1 MFDGFAHKRIKTSG
15 TEIALVQGGNGPPL
29 LLVHGYPQTHV
40 IWHKVAPRL
49 AQRFTV
55 VAPDLRGYGA
65 SGKPPTDAE
74 HLPYS
79 KRAMALDLVEVMTA
93 LGFDRF
99 DIVGHDRGARV
110 TYRLA
115 LDHPQRVH
123 RAVVLAIIPTI
134 EQFERMDRN
143 GARAAYHWFFLAQPA
158 PFPETLIGKD
168 PDYFLE
174 YSIQTW
180 CGTPGAFTPEAM
192 ATYLAAFRDP
202 AVIHCSCEDYRA
214 GIGCDAPSTTPIA
227 RPGKRSR
234 LRCLH
239 YGARAAGCFVVAR
252 CSISGR
258 TGRSTS
264 AATRS
269 NAGISSPRKRPTRC
283 SKNYWRSS
291 DLTTGLGE
299 RNRHFTKL
307 GQTHSNY

>member
-29 LLVHGYPQTHV
+29 LLVHGYPQSHV
-40 IWHKVAPRL
+40 MWHKVAPRL

-115 LDHPQRVH
+115 LDHPERVRH
-123 RAVVLAIIPTI
+123 AAVLDIIPTI

-168 PDYFLE
+168 PDYFIE
-174 YSIQTW
+174 YSMQTW

-192 ATYLAAFRDP
+192 AAYREAFRDP
-202 AVIHCSCEDYRA
+202 AVIHAQLRRLSRGHRLRLRLRRRRSQGREKDHGSAACTMGR
-214 GIGCDAPSTTPIA
+214 A
-227 RPGKRSR
+227 RPAVSWRPTAR
-234 LRCLH
+234 YLEEL
-239 YGARAAGCFVVAR
+239 GARPPRRLAR
-252 CSISGR
+252 MRAFHRRG
-258 TGRSTS
+258 S
-264 AATRS
+264 AR
-269 NAGISSPRKRPTRC
+269 RPAREIIGVPLI
-283 SKNYWRSS
+283 WP
-291 DLTTGLGE
+291 LG
-299 RNRHFTKL
+299 
-307 GQTHSNY
+307 

>member
-1 MFDGFAHKRIKTSG
+1 MFEGFAHKRIKTSV

-49 AQRFTV
+49 AQRFTL

-74 HLPYS
+74 HRPYS

-115 LDHPQRVH
+115 LDHPDRVR
-123 RAVVLAIIPTI
+123 RAAILDVAPTI

-174 YSIQTW
+174 HSMQSW

-192 ATYLAAFRDP
+192 AAYREAFRDP
-202 AVIHCSCEDYRA
+202 AVIHATCEDYRA
-214 GIGCDAPSTTPIA
+214 GIGCDCAFDDADRKAGKKITAPLLALWGGGGRPFRGGKLLDIWKNWAVDARGEPLECGHFIA
-227 RPGKRSR
+227 EEAPDA
-234 LRCLH
+234 LL
-239 YGARAAGCFVVAR
+239 
-252 CSISGR
+252 
-258 TGRSTS
+258 
-264 AATRS
+264 
-269 NAGISSPRKRPTRC
+269 
-283 SKNYWRSS
+283 
-291 DLTTGLGE
+291 E
-299 RNRHFTKL
+299 KL
-307 GQTHSNY
+307 LAFL

>member
-1 MFDGFAHKRIKTSG
+1 M
-15 TEIALVQGGNGPPL
+15 QGGDGPPL
-29 LLVHGYPQTHV
+29 LLVHGYPQNHV
-40 IWHKVAPRL
+40 MWHKLAPRL

-65 SGKPPTDAE
+65 SGKPPTDAQ

-115 LDHPQRVH
+115 LDHPQRVR
-123 RAVVLAIIPTI
+123 RAAVLDIVPTI

-174 YSIQTW
+174 YSMQTW

-192 ATYLAAFRDP
+192 AAYREAFRDP
-202 AVIHCSCEDYRA
+202 AVIHATCEDYRA
-214 GIGCDAPSTTPIA
+214 GIGCDCAFDDADRKAGKKITAPLLALSGSRGRPFRGDRLLDIWKNWVLDLRGDSLECGHFIA
-227 RPGKRSR
+227 EEAPDA
-234 LRCLH
+234 LL
-239 YGARAAGCFVVAR
+239 
-252 CSISGR
+252 
-258 TGRSTS
+258 
-264 AATRS
+264 
-269 NAGISSPRKRPTRC
+269 
-283 SKNYWRSS
+283 
-291 DLTTGLGE
+291 E
-299 RNRHFTKL
+299 KL
-307 GQTHSNY
+307 LPFL

>member
-15 TEIALVQGGNGPPL
+15 TEIALVQGGNGSPL
-29 LLVHGYPQTHV
+29 LLVHGYPQSHV
-40 IWHKVAPRL
+40 MWHKVAPRL

-115 LDHPQRVH
+115 LDHPDRVRH
-123 RAVVLAIIPTI
+123 AAVLDVVPTI
-134 EQFERMDRN
+134 EQFERMDRK

-168 PDYFLE
+168 PDYFIE
-174 YSIQTW
+174 HSMQTW

-192 ATYLAAFRDP
+192 AAYREAFRDP
-202 AVIHCSCEDYRA
+202 AVIHGTCEDYRA
-214 GIGCDAPSTTPIA
+214 GIGCDCAFDDADRKAGKKITAPLLALWGAGGRPFRGDRLLDIWKNWALDVRGEPLECGHFIA
-227 RPGKRSR
+227 EEVPDT
-234 LRCLH
+234 LL
-239 YGARAAGCFVVAR
+239 
-252 CSISGR
+252 
-258 TGRSTS
+258 
-264 AATRS
+264 
-269 NAGISSPRKRPTRC
+269 
-283 SKNYWRSS
+283 
-291 DLTTGLGE
+291 E
-299 RNRHFTKL
+299 KL
-307 GQTHSNY
+307 LAFL

>member
-1 MFDGFAHKRIKTSG
+1 MFDGFAHKRIQTSA
-15 TEIALVQGGNGPPL
+15 TEIALVQGGNGSPL
-29 LLVHGYPQTHV
+29 LLVHGYPQNHV
-40 IWHKVAPRL
+40 MWHKVAPRL

-65 SGKPPTDAE
+65 SGKPPTDSR

-115 LDHPQRVH
+115 LDHPDRVRH
-123 RAVVLAIIPTI
+123 AAVLDVVPTI

-168 PDYFLE
+168 PDYFIE
-174 YSIQTW
+174 HSMQAW

-192 ATYLAAFRDP
+192 AAYREAFRDP
-202 AVIHCSCEDYRA
+202 AVIHGTCEDYRA
-214 GIGCDAPSTTPIA
+214 GIGCDCAFDDADRKAGKKIAAPLLA
-227 RPGKRSR
+227 
-234 LRCLH
+234 LF
-239 YGARAAGCFVVAR
+239 GARGRPFRGDRLLDTWKSWALDVR
-252 CSISGR
+252 CEPLECG
-258 TGRSTS
+258 
-264 AATRS
+264 
-269 NAGISSPRKRPTRC
+269 
-283 SKNYWRSS
+283 
-291 DLTTGLGE
+291 
-299 RNRHFTKL
+299 HFIAEEAPDALLDKL
-307 GQTHSNY
+307 LAFL

>member
-1 MFDGFAHKRIKTSG
+1 MFEGFAHKRIKTSG
-15 TEIALVQGGNGPPL
+15 TEIALEQGGNGSPL
-29 LLVHGYPQTHV
+29 LLVHGYPQSHV
-40 IWHKVAPRL
+40 MWHKVAPRL

-115 LDHPQRVH
+115 LDHPDRVRH
-123 RAVVLAIIPTI
+123 AAVLDVVPTI

-158 PFPETLIGKD
+158 PFPETLISKD
-168 PDYFLE
+168 PDYFIE
-174 YSIQTW
+174 HSMQTW

-192 ATYLAAFRDP
+192 AAYREAFRDP
-202 AVIHCSCEDYRA
+202 AVIHGSCEDYRA
-214 GIGCDAPSTTPIA
+214 SIGCDCAFDDADRKAGKKITAPLLA
-227 RPGKRSR
+227 
-234 LRCLH
+234 LW
-239 YGARAAGCFVVAR
+239 GAR
-252 CSISGR
+252 GR
-258 TGRSTS
+258 RFRGGPLLDIWKNWALDFRGDSLECGHFIAEEAPDALLEKLS
-264 AATRS
+264 AF
-269 NAGISSPRKRPTRC
+269 
-283 SKNYWRSS
+283 
-291 DLTTGLGE
+291 L
-299 RNRHFTKL
+299 
-307 GQTHSNY
+307 